1 MEKYI
6 DELGDI
12 VFDKIPDLLPRIE
25 ALGQAALTIQEEAA
39 GELDR
44 MDAWEKTKAAA
55 KIVSLVSNVPQVIA
69 KIKKIFADM
78 TEDIQELKATVN
90 QL

>member
-6 DELGDI
+6 DELAEI
-12 VFDKIPDLLPRIE
+12 VLDKIPDLLPRIE
-25 ALGQAALTIQEEAA
+25 ALGTAALTLQEEAA

-55 KIVSLVSNVPQVIA
+55 KIVSLAANVPQVVA

-78 TEDIQELKATVN
+78 AEDI
-90 QL
+90 